1 MAEYKVPQD
10 VEADDKLLGP
20 FSFRQFIYLIV
31 VAIGIGLGW
40 GLYMLFP
47 PLVIIPLPVVLFFGA
62 LALPLRKD
70 QPMEIYLA
78 AIMSFYLKP
87 RKRFWTPDGIESLV
101 EITAPRTIEAQRTK
115 NLSQTEAEQRLS
127 YLASLSDTRGWA
139 VRNISQPD
147 TAMNSDLYF
156 EAQQTQDVLDENN
169 TISQNLD
176 YMINQTDARRKQE
189 MINRM
194 KNPQPVQAPQPQA
207 PGPGQYVIPNQQTM
221 QQSVAPLPPDP
232 YANLG
237 ASSSQTVVQ
246 QPQPNSW
253 QQASA
258 GTQPY
263 AQPSLQQ
270 APMAPQTVQQPA
282 SQPIQVNPFIQPQQ
296 PIQPAS
302 YRQQPQVQPTQPQ
315 VTFNPYPTDMNQMV
329 IQPLSQQPIAQQA
342 TQQPIQPQSPPQA
355 AVQPAQSQTST
366 SEKPISPDIINL
378 ANNSDLSVETL
389 AREAKRI
396 HEKEANL
403 EEEEVVISL
412 H

>member
-31 VAIGIGLGW
+31 VAVGIGLGW

-47 PLVIIPLPVVLFFGA
+47 PLVIIPLSVVVFFGA

-176 YMINQTDARRKQE
+176 YMINQTDARRKQD

-207 PGPGQYVIPNQQTM
+207 PGPGQYVIPNQQTI
-221 QQSVAPLPPDP
+221 QQSVAPLPPWLRNTRSGINRRLNNNN
-232 YANLG
+232 AFN
-237 ASSSQTVVQ
+237 TVTGGFGQ
-246 QPQPNSW
+246 
-253 QQASA
+253 QQAAA
-258 GTQPY
+258 GVSIAEAEEQKEIKDQQTLLKGQG
-263 AQPSLQQ
+263 AEGILDKNGNLQGGWIR
-270 APMAPQTVQQPA
+270 AMNDPKASMAKRVA
-282 SQPIQVNPFIQPQQ
+282 AAGLLAENGS
-296 PIQPAS
+296 
-302 YRQQPQVQPTQPQ
+302 R
-315 VTFNPYPTDMNQMV
+315 
-329 IQPLSQQPIAQQA
+329 SQQLAAIHA
-342 TQQPIQPQSPPQA
+342 T
-355 AVQPAQSQTST
+355 SQM
-366 SEKPISPDIINL
+366 I
-378 ANNSDLSVETL
+378 
-389 AREAKRI
+389 
-396 HEKEANL
+396 
-403 EEEEVVISL
+403 
-412 H
+412 

>member
-31 VAIGIGLGW
+31 VAVGIGLGW

-47 PLVIIPLPVVLFFGA
+47 PLVILPLPVVIFFGA

-101 EITAPRTIEAQRTK
+101 EITAPRTVEAQRTK

-139 VRNISQPD
+139 VRNINQPD

-169 TISQNLD
+169 TISQNLG
-176 YMINQTDARRKQE
+176 YMINQADARHKQD

-194 KNPQPVQAPQPQA
+194 KNPQPAQPT
-207 PGPGQYVIPNQQTM
+207 PTPGQYVIPNQQAM
-221 QQSVAPLPPDP
+221 QQPAMPPMVDP

-237 ASSSQTVVQ
+237 VPSTQPTAWNQQT
-246 QPQPNSW
+246 QPQPI
-253 QQASA
+253 
-258 GTQPY
+258 QP
-263 AQPSLQQ
+263 
-270 APMAPQTVQQPA
+270 TVQQSP
-282 SQPIQVNPFIQPQQ
+282 QPIAQPPQANPFIQPQQ
-296 PIQPAS
+296 PVQPPV
-302 YRQQPQVQPTQPQ
+302 YTQQPQAQPAQPQ
-315 VTFNPYPTDMNQMV
+315 VTFNPYPTNMNQMV
-329 IQPLSQQPIAQQA
+329 IQPLSQRPVAQQIPPQPIQVPQPIAQ
-342 TQQPIQPQSPPQA
+342 PPQA
-355 AVQPAQSQTST
+355 ETST
-366 SEKPISPDIINL
+366 SEKPVSPDIINL
-378 ANNSDLSVETL
+378 ANNSDLSIETL
-389 AREAKRI
+389 AREARRI

>member
-31 VAIGIGLGW
+31 VAVSIGLGW

-47 PLVIIPLPVVLFFGA
+47 PLVIIPLPIVIFFGA

-101 EITAPRTIEAQRTK
+101 EITAPRTVEAQRTK

-169 TISQNLD
+169 TISQNLGH
-176 YMINQTDARRKQE
+176 MIDQTDARRRQD

-194 KNPQPVQAPQPQA
+194 KNPQPAPAQPAQTHT
-207 PGPGQYVIPNQQTM
+207 PGPGQYVIPNQQAM
-221 QQSVAPLPPDP
+221 QQPAMPPIPDP
-232 YANLG
+232 YASLPGSNPQPG
-237 ASSSQTVVQ
+237 VQ
-246 QPQPNSW
+246 QSQPSTWTPQPAAP
-253 QQASA
+253 QPY
-258 GTQPY
+258 TQPFF
-263 AQPSLQQ
+263 QQ
-270 APMAPQTVQQPA
+270 APAQQQGAQQPVP
-282 SQPIQVNPFIQPQQ
+282 QPAQVNPFIQPQQ
-296 PIQPAS
+296 PVQPTA
-302 YRQQPQVQPTQPQ
+302 YPQQPQVQQSQPQ
-315 VTFNPYPTDMNQMV
+315 VTFNPYPTNMNQMV
-329 IQPLSQQPIAQQA
+329 IQPLSPQAAAQ
-342 TQQPIQPQSPPQA
+342 PPQA
-355 AVQPAQSQTST
+355 QQPSQLGAQPPQAETST

-378 ANNSDLSVETL
+378 ANNSDLSIETL

>member
-31 VAIGIGLGW
+31 VAVGIGLGW

-47 PLVIIPLPVVLFFGA
+47 PLVIIPLPIVIFFGA

-101 EITAPRTIEAQRTK
+101 EITAPRTVEAQRTK

-169 TISQNLD
+169 TISQNLG
-176 YMINQTDARRKQE
+176 YMIDQTDAKRKQD

-194 KNPQPVQAPQPQA
+194 RNPQATQPVQPLA
-207 PGPGQYVIPNQQTM
+207 PGPGQYVIPNQQAM
-221 QQSVAPLPPDP
+221 QQPAAPPVADP

-237 ASSSQTVVQ
+237 NPSVQ
-246 QPQPNSW
+246 PAMQPPQSNPW
-253 QQASA
+253 AQQAPA
-258 GTQPY
+258 QPY
-263 AQPSLQQ
+263 AQP
-270 APMAPQTVQQPA
+270 VVQPA
-282 SQPIQVNPFIQPQQ
+282 PAPVLPQSVSQPIQPPVYAGQPQ
-296 PIQPAS
+296 A
-302 YRQQPQVQPTQPQ
+302 QVAQAP
-315 VTFNPYPTDMNQMV
+315 VTFNPYPTNMNQMV
-329 IQPLSQQPIAQQA
+329 IQPLSRQPVAP
-342 TQQPIQPQSPPQA
+342 QPIQPQQPPQTVA
-355 AVQPAQSQTST
+355 QPAPVETTT
-366 SEKPISPDIINL
+366 SEKPLSPDIINL

-396 HEKEANL
+396 HEKEASL
-403 EEEEVVISL
+403 EEEVVISL

>member
-31 VAIGIGLGW
+31 VAVGIGLGW

-47 PLVIIPLPVVLFFGA
+47 PLVILPLPVVIFFGA

-101 EITAPRTIEAQRTK
+101 EITAPRTVEAQRTK

-139 VRNISQPD
+139 VRNINQPD

-169 TISQNLD
+169 TISQNLG
-176 YMINQTDARRKQE
+176 YMINQADARHKQD

-194 KNPQPVQAPQPQA
+194 KNPQPAQPTPT
-207 PGPGQYVIPNQQTM
+207 PGPGQYVIPNQQAM
-221 QQSVAPLPPDP
+221 QQSAMPPMVDP

-237 ASSSQTVVQ
+237 VPSAQPTAWNQQT
-246 QPQPNSW
+246 QPQPI
-253 QQASA
+253 
-258 GTQPY
+258 QPTV
-263 AQPSLQQ
+263 QQ
-270 APMAPQTVQQPA
+270 APQLIAQPPQA
-282 SQPIQVNPFIQPQQ
+282 NPFIQPQQ
-296 PIQPAS
+296 PVQPPV
-302 YRQQPQVQPTQPQ
+302 YTQQPQAQPAQPQ
-315 VTFNPYPTDMNQMV
+315 VTFNPYPTNMNQMV
-329 IQPLSQQPIAQQA
+329 IQPLSQRPVAQQIPPQPIQAPQPIAQ
-342 TQQPIQPQSPPQA
+342 
-355 AVQPAQSQTST
+355 PAQAETST
-366 SEKPISPDIINL
+366 SEKPVSPDIINL

-389 AREAKRI
+389 AREARRI
-396 HEKEANL
+396 HEKEASL

>member
-47 PLVIIPLPVVLFFGA
+47 PLVIIPLPIVLFFGA

-78 AIMSFYLKP
+78 AIMSYYLKP

-176 YMINQTDARRKQE
+176 YMINQTDARRKQD

-207 PGPGQYVIPNQQTM
+207 TGPGQYVIPNQQTM
-221 QQSVAPLPPDP
+221 QQSVAALPPDP

-237 ASSSQTVVQ
+237 ASSSQAVVQ

-258 GTQPY
+258 GTQAY
-263 AQPSLQQ
+263 VQPSLQQ

-282 SQPIQVNPFIQPQQ
+282 SQSTQANPFIQPQQ
-296 PIQPAS
+296 PVQPAS
-302 YRQQPQVQPTQPQ
+302 YRQQPQVQPAQPQ

-329 IQPLSQQPIAQQA
+329 IQPLSQQPVAQQA
-342 TQQPIQPQSPPQA
+342 TQQPVQPQSPPQA